1 MRCNLFIGYYKRK
14 TRRNRDLKKMEN
26 TKNQNKTAGNIKIGL
41 ILCAAVTLIFAIT
54 IVKLKQG
61 SLLQGYDHV
70 LRQNLVEKNEEKK

>member
-1 MRCNLFIGYYKRK
+1 
-14 TRRNRDLKKMEN
+14 MEN
-26 TKNQNKTAGNIKIGL
+26 TKYKNKTAGNIKIGL

-70 LRQNLVEKNEEKK
+70 LRQNLVEKNEDEK

>member
-1 MRCNLFIGYYKRK
+1 
-14 TRRNRDLKKMEN
+14 MEN
-26 TKNQNKTAGNIKIGL
+26 VKNQYKTAGNIKIGL

>member
-1 MRCNLFIGYYKRK
+1 
-14 TRRNRDLKKMEN
+14 MEN
-26 TKNQNKTAGNIKIGL
+26 TKNQNKTAENIKIGL
-41 ILCAAVTLIFAIT
+41 ILCAAVSLIFAIT

>member
-1 MRCNLFIGYYKRK
+1 
-14 TRRNRDLKKMEN
+14 MEN
-26 TKNQNKTAGNIKIGL
+26 TKNQNKTAANIKIGL
-41 ILCAAVTLIFAIT
+41 ILCAAVSLIFAIT

>member
-1 MRCNLFIGYYKRK
+1 
-14 TRRNRDLKKMEN
+14 MEN
-26 TKNQNKTAGNIKIGL
+26 TRNQNKTAGNIKIGL
-41 ILCAAVTLIFAIT
+41 ILCAAATLIFAIT

>member
-1 MRCNLFIGYYKRK
+1 
-14 TRRNRDLKKMEN
+14 MEN
-26 TKNQNKTAGNIKIGL
+26 TKNQNKTAENIKIGL

>member
-1 MRCNLFIGYYKRK
+1 
-14 TRRNRDLKKMEN
+14 MET

-41 ILCAAVTLIFAIT
+41 ILSAAVTLIFAIT

-70 LRQNLVEKNEEKK
+70 LRQNLVEKNEDKK

>member
-1 MRCNLFIGYYKRK
+1 
-14 TRRNRDLKKMEN
+14 MET

-41 ILCAAVTLIFAIT
+41 ILSVAVTLIFAIT

-61 SLLQGYDHV
+61 SMLQGYDHV

>member
-1 MRCNLFIGYYKRK
+1 
-14 TRRNRDLKKMEN
+14 MEN
-26 TKNQNKTAGNIKIGL
+26 TKYKNKTAENIKIGL
-41 ILCAAVTLIFAIT
+41 ILCTAVTLIFAIT

>member
-1 MRCNLFIGYYKRK
+1 
-14 TRRNRDLKKMEN
+14 MEN
-26 TKNQNKTAGNIKIGL
+26 TKYKNKTAGNIKIGL

>member
-1 MRCNLFIGYYKRK
+1 
-14 TRRNRDLKKMEN
+14 MEN
-26 TKNQNKTAGNIKIGL
+26 TKNHNKTAGNIKIGL
-41 ILCAAVTLIFAIT
+41 ILCAAVSLIFAIT

>member
-1 MRCNLFIGYYKRK
+1 MRK

-26 TKNQNKTAGNIKIGL
+26 TKSQNKTAGNIKIGL

>member
-1 MRCNLFIGYYKRK
+1 
-14 TRRNRDLKKMEN
+14 MEN
-26 TKNQNKTAGNIKIGL
+26 TKYKNKTAGNIKIGL
-41 ILCAAVTLIFAIT
+41 ILCTAVTLIFAIT

>member
-1 MRCNLFIGYYKRK
+1 
-14 TRRNRDLKKMEN
+14 MET

-41 ILCAAVTLIFAIT
+41 ILSAAVTLIFAIT

-70 LRQNLVEKNEEKK
+70 LRQNLVEKNDDKK